1 MSETRQYRKKP
12 VVVEAVQLTAADFNW
27 QAGWDGLPF
36 RPLPQWVVDAV
47 ESGALVPGTP
57 HNTDYSQWRV
67 TTLEGEHWGSPGDW
81 LIRGVAGELYFC
93 KPDIFAETYEPAAPS
108 TGTGPEPVA
117 KVDGAQDYRSGKTRI
132 YVTALLEPAE
142 AWREIV
148 ESGGYLYAAPPS
160 GSEPD
165 AEMVERVA
173 EAMYEEWWMGRLSQS
188 KVYEPMWH
196 ESGDDCRRNYLARAA
211 RALSPKEVAADG

>member
-1 MSETRQYRKKP
+1 MSETTRYRKKP

-93 KPDIFAETYEPAAPS
+93 KPDIFAATYEPVGASPPAGS
-108 TGTGPEPVA
+108 GEPE
-117 KVDGAQDYRSGKTRI
+117 
-132 YVTALLEPAE
+132 
-142 AWREIV
+142 REEMRAIV
-148 ESGGYLYAAPPS
+148 R
-160 GSEPD
+160 D
-165 AEMVERVA
+165 VA
-173 EAMYEEWWMGRLSQS
+173 ESYSEWPRISDEELRRWFDRIDRLRPPAAGTLVCTDCGREHMP
-188 KVYEPMWH
+188 YGP
-196 ESGDDCRRNYLARAA
+196 GDWCPREGCDGKLHRD
-211 RALSPKEVAADG
+211 PKEVAADD